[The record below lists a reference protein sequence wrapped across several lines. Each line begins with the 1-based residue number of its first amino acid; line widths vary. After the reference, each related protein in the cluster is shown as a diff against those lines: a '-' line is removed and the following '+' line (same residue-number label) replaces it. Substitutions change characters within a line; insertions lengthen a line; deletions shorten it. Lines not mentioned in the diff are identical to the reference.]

1 MTVTGY
7 PSPADEYAAHLA
19 AVRASYERDLAA
31 LEADNTVT
39 MRDDLTGHDIPVNA
53 KRAFEAA
60 MARLATVEAER
71 DRYKAALRQ
80 IADTDYRGNRS
91 HESIIAYRALEDRL

>member
-1 MTVTGY
+1 MTNINEVVARITRSRCQ
-7 PSPADEYAAHLA
+7 PDSRDIDALLAH
-19 AVRASYERDLAA
+19 
-31 LEADNTVT
+31 
-39 MRDDLTGHDIPVNA
+39 
-53 KRAFEAA
+53 
-60 MARLATVEAER
+60 LATVEAER